1 MSAIRTDRPRNGAF
15 NKERARVEYANRRL
29 SELREQGVADAAA
42 WETIATELRSGA
54 ADDCGCYRASAMCKS
69 KNDPQCRAKE
79 SL

>member
-29 SELREQGVADAAA
+29 SELRGQGVADTAA

-54 ADDCGCYRASAMCKS
+54 ADDCGCYRASAACAGKAS
-69 KNDPQCRAKE
+69 CRARRP
-79 SL
+79 S